1 MPSPALAGLRT
12 IWQDIGH
19 LVTSSFQPALK
30 MAIMSDQICPSFYKH
45 QLSTCF
51 VAQRSGG
58 WGALP
63 SWRSAHVAE
72 GQVGEPGSANPT
84 SYQRRRSL
92 RGRYADLRF
101 WRMLR
106 MQLGAMKRKAR
117 ADCKKWC
124 RTSCIVTYKQWGFCL
139 ITFFENVLIL
149 KISEFNGDDGKG
161 KTGEEKAKNKE
172 DNFQKPH
179 TNTIG
184 EV

>member
-1 MPSPALAGLRT
+1 MARYRSPSHIFFST
-12 IWQDIGH
+12 C
-19 LVTSSFQPALK
+19 SE
-30 MAIMSDQICPSFYKH
+30 MAIMSDQMCPSFYKH

-51 VAQRSGG
+51 VAHRSGG
-58 WGALP
+58 RGALP

-72 GQVGEPGSANPT
+72 GPVGEPGSANST
-84 SYQRRRSL
+84 SHQRRRSL

-106 MQLGAMKRKAR
+106 MQLGAMKRKAG

-124 RTSCIVTYKQWGFCL
+124 RTSCIITYKQWGFCL

-161 KTGEEKAKNKE
+161 KTREEKAKNKE

>member
-1 MPSPALAGLRT
+1 MARYRSPSY
-12 IWQDIGH
+12 I
-19 LVTSSFQPALK
+19 F
-30 MAIMSDQICPSFYKH
+30 F
-45 QLSTCF
+45 STCSENGNY
-51 VAQRSGG
+51 VRSNMSLLLQASTEHLLCCTEI
-58 WGALP
+58 W
-63 SWRSAHVAE
+63 WMRCSAILEVCPCAE

-139 ITFFENVLIL
+139 IMFFENVLIL